1 MRNTNHVSLAVVLV
15 SLVGCGEER
24 DLSSLRA
31 AVADAHVKIGDMVLV
46 AEASMTEGRA
56 MSAELRVDTPVVY
69 AYGTIGS
76 DTLHDVRIDTHDGH
90 IVSNIAAGATTTSC
104 PDSITLAAA
113 IAVAEA
119 RIANG

>member
-1 MRNTNHVSLAVVLV
+1 MKNTNYVSLAVVLV

-46 AEASMTEGRA
+46 AEATMTEGRA
-56 MSAELRVDTPVVY
+56 VSAELRVDSPVVY

-76 DTLHDVRIDTHDGH
+76 DALHDVRIDTHDGH
-90 IVSNIAAGATTTSC
+90 VISNVAAGATASRC
-104 PDSITLAAA
+104 PDSITL
-113 IAVAEA
+113 
-119 RIANG
+119 